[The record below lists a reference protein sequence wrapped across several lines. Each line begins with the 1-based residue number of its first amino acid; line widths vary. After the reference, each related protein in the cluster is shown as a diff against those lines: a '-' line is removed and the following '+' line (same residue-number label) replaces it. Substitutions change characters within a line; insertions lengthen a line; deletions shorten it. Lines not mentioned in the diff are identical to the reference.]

1 MPLTVLIVDD
11 HAGYRASARRLLE
24 AEGFKVVGEAG
35 DGETA
40 IEGVERLRPAI
51 VLLDIQLPGADGFS
65 VASHLAAI
73 ADPPAVVLI
82 SSRPAEAWGPRLAAA
97 PVRGFVAKADLTGRS
112 LADLI
117 G

>member
-1 MPLTVLIVDD
+1 
-11 HAGYRASARRLLE
+11 LLA

-35 DGETA
+35 DGEVA
-40 IEGVERLRPAI
+40 IQLVARLRPAI
-51 VLLDIQLPGADGFS
+51 VLLDIQLPGSDGFTI
-65 VASHLAAI
+65 AGHLASM

-82 SSRPAEAWGPRLAAA
+82 SSRHADAWGPRLASA
-97 PVRGFVAKADLTGRS
+97 PVRGFLAKADLTGLA